1 MIVISGTVA
10 INPEKHAQ
18 AVAAA
23 LEMSAASEA
32 EAGCVTYR
40 FYADL
45 EDPNLFRIFEVWER
59 EDALA
64 AHFETAHM
72 AVFRKKMPDLVAGPM
87 DVKRY
92 DVDKVSDL

>member
-10 INPEKHAQ
+10 INPEKREE

-32 EAGCVTYR
+32 EDGCITYR
-40 FYADL
+40 LYADL

-64 AHFETAHM
+64 AHFETPHM
-72 AVFRKKMPDLVAGPM
+72 AVFRKKLPDLVAGAM

-92 DVDKVSDL
+92 DVEKVSDL

>member
-10 INPEKHAQ
+10 INPALREK
-18 AVAAA
+18 AVEVVLA
-23 LEMSAASEA
+23 MSKASEA
-32 EAGCVTYR
+32 EDGCITYR

-45 EDPNLFRIFEVWER
+45 EDPNLFRLFEVWER

-72 AVFRKKMPDLVAGPM
+72 ATFRKELPELVAGPM
-87 DVKRY
+87 DMKRY
-92 DVDKVSDL
+92 DVEKMSDL